1 MPWLPCL
8 QDRLMQ
14 GLCKLREWFLSVAL
28 TASEDN
34 GKTALVPW
42 GRIAAELDAAELPAM
57 ATGISLNR
65 VPP

>member
-1 MPWLPCL
+1 
-8 QDRLMQ
+8 MQ